1 MISFLN
7 LADPVPLV
15 RSPMLTKLARERSGE
30 VSVILLP
37 APLPQAGEAGGG
49 LFRGQRLDRPT
60 PLTPSRLREGEPY
73 FTPRYAWVPGP
84 RAASPPAV
92 PPPGAASARSEEH
105 TSELQSLIRTP
116 YAVFCLKTK
125 TVYTP
130 NNDASG
136 YLISQSQL
144 VVL

>member
-7 LADPVPLV
+7 LGDPVTMV

-60 PLTPSRLREGEPY
+60 PLTPSRLREGEHY

-92 PPPGAASARSEEH
+92 PARARAAA
-105 TSELQSLIRTP
+105 
-116 YAVFCLKTK
+116 CLRKDRKSTRL
-125 TVYTP
+125 
-130 NNDASG
+130 NS
-136 YLISQSQL
+136 SH
-144 VVL
+144 